1 MAVCVCSEHPS
12 LASTLPYLLTP
23 EEYDDGGDGL
33 HLIVCVHGLDGQCQL
48 LSHALKY

>member
-1 MAVCVCSEHPS
+1 MCSESPS

-23 EEYDDGGDGL
+23 EDYDDGDGL

-48 LSHALKY
+48 LLFADHVDLKC